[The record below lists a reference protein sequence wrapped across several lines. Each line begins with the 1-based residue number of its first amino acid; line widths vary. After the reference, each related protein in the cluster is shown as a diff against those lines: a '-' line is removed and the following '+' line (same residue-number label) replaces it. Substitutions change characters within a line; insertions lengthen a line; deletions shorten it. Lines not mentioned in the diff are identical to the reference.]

1 MYIPKSF
8 AVTEVSILQDLIDAV
23 PFGVLVSVREKAPYA
38 SHIPFLLDRDKGPNG
53 TLEAHLARNNPQ
65 RESFEGEQELL
76 TIFQGPHGYIS
87 PRWYSPGNAVPTWNY
102 AVVHAYGTPRRITD
116 PGDIRAQQERLVAAY
131 EGADGWT
138 MDSQPEDYIDGMLR
152 GIIAFEMPVTR
163 LEGKFK
169 LSQNRPWEDQE
180 CVIKELSSSASPW
193 DRALADI
200 MRRHM
205 S

>member
-8 AVTEVSILQDLIDAV
+8 AVTEVSILQDLIDAD
-23 PFGVLVSVREKAPYA
+23 PFGILVSVREKAPYA

-53 TLEAHLARNNPQ
+53 TLVAHIARGNPQ
-65 RESFEGEQELL
+65 GESFEGAQELL
-76 TIFQGPHGYIS
+76 AIFQGPHGYIS

-169 LSQNRPWEDQE
+169 LSQNRPREDQE
-180 CVIKELSSSASPW
+180 SVIKELSSSASPW